1 MEELIKYAERRLN
14 ESVEA
19 NADSDILYWRA
30 YLDGALAVKKEIE
43 KKENDWK

>member
-1 MEELIKYAERRLN
+1 MEELIQYAERRLN
-14 ESVEA
+14 ESVKA
-19 NADSDILYWRA
+19 GIDTDMFYWRA